1 MIDVVLTRL
10 QSSHQNLRSDEIEGT
25 APSLPQVGKNFILF
39 GDPLAKGAIAR
50 LVATTPVKRLHP
62 HLHDEVSFRPSATV
76 CLSRIGSRHRHLL
89 ASRARHASC
98 SGKGTHLPRRS
109 FPEGQVLT

>member
-50 LVATTPVKRLHP
+50 LVATTPVKRIEPDPDNGSMEFWTANSHYGLQVV
-62 HLHDEVSFRPSATV
+62 DMDTV
-76 CLSRIGSRHRHLL
+76 G
-89 ASRARHASC
+89 
-98 SGKGTHLPRRS
+98 GTH
-109 FPEGQVLT
+109 